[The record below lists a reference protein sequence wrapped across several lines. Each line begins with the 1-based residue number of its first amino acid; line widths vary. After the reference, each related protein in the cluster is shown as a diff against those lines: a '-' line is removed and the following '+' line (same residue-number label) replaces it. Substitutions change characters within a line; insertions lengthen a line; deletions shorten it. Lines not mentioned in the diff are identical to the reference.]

1 MGNQVNEGQVLAVS
15 GAFHLLEE
23 KGVDTKQYI
32 SSKGLN
38 IKKLAADLRAYGLI
52 SEEQENFLLTPVQ

>member
-23 KGVDTKQYI
+23 KGLDTKQYI
-32 SSKGLN
+32 SSKGLKT
-38 IKKLAADLRAYGLI
+38 KKLAADLRTYGLI
-52 SEEQENFLLTPVQ
+52 SEEQENILLASVQ